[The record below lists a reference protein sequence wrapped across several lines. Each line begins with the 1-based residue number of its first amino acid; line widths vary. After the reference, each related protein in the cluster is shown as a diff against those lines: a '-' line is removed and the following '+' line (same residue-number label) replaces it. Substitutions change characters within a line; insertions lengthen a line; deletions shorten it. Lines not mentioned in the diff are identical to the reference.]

1 MQIPEPLL
9 AQRWEE
15 VGCFA
20 LCFFPQPS
28 RLQLLVLLNF
38 FKAGKNITYL
48 VSIVLSVCSSPM
60 RPSPKRLARLGW
72 GAVD

>member
-1 MQIPEPLL
+1 MQIPELLL

-20 LCFFPQPS
+20 LCFLLQPS

-38 FKAGKNITYL
+38 VKAGKNITYL
-48 VSIVLSVCSSPM
+48 VPIVLGVAPQCAPLL
-60 RPSPKRLARLGW
+60 RGCQ
-72 GAVD
+72 GGDGGC